1 MQSDAITFPKAT
13 LGQST
18 REAVDFRSQSFVSPY
33 FFVFDESNLFLGC
46 FYPMT
51 QSFCRCHSHIRFQAA
66 SMAALD
72 NHPKFSAAGLSC
84 PSCRNSCP
92 NCLTAVEG
100 FSKERS
106 GCLKPRHEGERQMLP
121 LLIRKHH

>member
-18 REAVDFRSQSFVSPY
+18 REAIDFRTQSFVSPY
-33 FFVFDESNLFLGC
+33 FFVFDESNLFSGC

-66 SMAALD
+66 SMAASRQS
-72 NHPKFSAAGLSC
+72 PEIFSGRLVLS
-84 PSCRNSCP
+84 
-92 NCLTAVEG
+92 
-100 FSKERS
+100 
-106 GCLKPRHEGERQMLP
+106 QLP
-121 LLIRKHH
+121 Q